1 VSLRPIARWWFG
13 VNAAVVLVGMIVQ
26 LVVTSN
32 GTEGFYKDNPARILN
47 TFCYFTVQSNL
58 IVGVT
63 CLMLAAG
70 WANQSTVFRTF
81 RLIGLVGITLTFL
94 VFHAVLKQ
102 LQDLTGQAAFADF
115 LLHTA
120 SPLLC
125 IIGWLWFG
133 PRRQTTRNVAWFTLI
148 FLVAWGTFTLIRGSI
163 VGFYPYPFM
172 NPNDLGYLRVAINL
186 TIVAAVFV
194 GLAFG
199 AHVLDGWLDRRQ
211 SKSAVAPA

>member
-1 VSLRPIARWWFG
+1 MA
-13 VNAAVVLVGMIVQ
+13 VQ

-32 GTEGFYKDNPARILN
+32 GHEGFYKDSLARVLN

-63 CLMLAAG
+63 CLMLAVG

-81 RLIGLVGITLTFL
+81 RLIGLVGITLTFI
-94 VFHAVLKQ
+94 VFHAVLKD

-115 LLHTA
+115 LLHTM

-133 PRRQTTRNVAWFTLI
+133 PRRQTTRNVAWYTLI
-148 FLVAWGTFTLIRGSI
+148 FLLAWGTFTLIRGAI
-163 VGFYPYPFM
+163 NGFYPYPFM
-172 NPNDLGYLRVAINL
+172 DPSTNGYLRVTVNL
-186 TIVAAVFV
+186 TIIAAVFV

-199 AHVLDGWLDRRQ
+199 AHALDGWLARRQ
-211 SKSAVAPA
+211 QDAVEPAAA